1 MLKVLLVLILLGVL
15 AYLGLVAMVCW
26 KETHVETM
34 PDPEAII
41 VLGCQVKKDGTPN
54 LQLQW
59 RLDAAYDAWQA
70 HRCPIVVTGGQG
82 ADEPIAE
89 GQAMRIYLM
98 GRGVPETDI
107 LVDDTSSNTRQN
119 LREAV
124 RLLGGEPSRR
134 VVIVTSDYHLPRA
147 IAMAEDEG
155 IRAGGIASE
164 TLGGVHW
171 FKNHFREALAW
182 VKYWIEKY
190 TGIIL

>member
-1 MLKVLLVLILLGVL
+1 MLKILLLLILVGVL
-15 AYLGLVAMVCW
+15 SYLGLVAMVCW
-26 KETHVETM
+26 KETHVAPM

-41 VLGCQVKKDGTPN
+41 VLGCQVKADGTPN

-59 RLDAAYDAWQA
+59 RLDAAYDAWQEQ
-70 HRCPIVVTGGQG
+70 HCPIVVTGGQG

-89 GQAMRIYLM
+89 GQAMRIYLL

-124 RLLGGEPSRR
+124 RLLGGEPSKR

-147 IAMAEDEG
+147 IAMAGDEG

-171 FKNHFREALAW
+171 VKNHFREALAW

-190 TGIIL
+190 AGITL